1 MEKMDFILKSVTRS
15 SDPAPISDLK
25 TNKGPMAKKRTSAY
39 KTISASKTN
48 RGSKENPG
56 WCQRKKE

>member
-56 WCQRKKE
+56 WCQRKKD